1 MSFTTPVP
9 DAARGQNPQN
19 GSIYV
24 PAGTGVT
31 KWSAGDVYTIKA
43 SATTTHGSLGFVEA
57 SVPPG
62 GGSARP
68 RPSTLRRSLLPD
80 VRRA

>member
-1 MSFTTPVP
+1 MSRTTPVP
-9 DAARGQNPQN
+9 DGAGGQNPQN
-19 GSIYV
+19 GSLYV

-43 SATTTHGSLGFVEA
+43 SATTTNGSFGFVEA

-62 GGSARP
+62 GGPSPTSIDAQTK
-68 RPSTLRRSLLPD
+68 PSTWCTAS
-80 VRRA
+80 